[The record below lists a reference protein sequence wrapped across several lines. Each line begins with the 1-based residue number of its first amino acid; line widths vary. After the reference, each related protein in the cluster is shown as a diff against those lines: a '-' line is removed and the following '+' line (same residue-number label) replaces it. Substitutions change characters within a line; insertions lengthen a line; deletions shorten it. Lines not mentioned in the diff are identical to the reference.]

1 MKNVDIFRMVLAIA
15 LIAGIG
21 IFLLIA
27 LRPFYGALLGAMI
40 FFFLFHPVQR
50 YLVEQRKWKRPLAA
64 SAIIVATIL
73 LIVVPTFLL
82 LNTLFSEITRI
93 AQNPQLLDLF
103 LERIASVANSVGF
116 DTDIE
121 RLVEQVVLTLRS
133 LLGTAL
139 WQVSQGVLSFTIFY
153 LAFYYL
159 LIKAND
165 IHRLVID
172 ILPFSKKHSQRLYD
186 EFRRVTF
193 ATLIS
198 TGVIAVLQAVVLTIL
213 LLFFATPGAFFWG
226 ALGAVFSFLPIV
238 GVTLIY
244 LLIAAAYALMGSY
257 GIAIALVGAG
267 VFFGNADNFI
277 RGPLAQ
283 RFGRLHPL
291 VTVLGLFIGVPTFG
305 LVGIVIGPLLL
316 SYFLLML
323 TMFKQ
328 EYITS
333 D

>member
-50 YLVEQRKWKRPLAA
+50 YLVEQRKWKRALAA

-244 LLIAAAYALMGSY
+244 LLIAAAYGLMGSY